1 MVNRLR
7 WSILLL
13 ALTGLVACGDAR
25 LSSEQGASSFED
37 AGVDRGP
44 IDDDAGGVATPD
56 APVQDDSGF
65 IPDPEE
71 PRCVLIPSVGGDVF
85 VGVDSAVQLGVYQ
98 YSIAIGEPM
107 VDEPVEFE
115 IVTDGSDARL
125 SSGRVTTDE
134 DGLAAVRLNAGATP
148 GALIV
153 RALSPCATAVDL
165 EVDVLELPT
174 GNVRVLFNYP
184 FRDVYDVSPV
194 RVDLFLA
201 DELDC
206 RELDRGELPAGA
218 LATQEASNVA
228 GSVTFNGLMVDTAYT
243 IVVIGYGEHGE
254 RAASGCAGNVL
265 PRDGRTIEET
275 VDMLLLPLDPV
286 GDYDALSHWDFR
298 DAISESGEVGA
309 MIVQVLDIFEDP
321 GRGIVSF
328 ILDLVEDYVGG
339 IVGGAISLFLDIT
352 GLDDVIGDAINSL
365 IDSSPL
371 LSDIVTI
378 GRDLRQVIAELEV
391 VSKISIGK
399 LGSDYEV
406 FGVDEWIGL
415 ALYWRL
421 GCSESDPP
429 DCGRVEIIL
438 DTVDLGLLRGEW
450 NGRVLG
456 YDRLDIGRHPVD
468 FEYGRLILYVL
479 EYLVLPAITGDPGP
493 VTLEDLMAAII
504 DCDGIGDFVAGGDGD
519 CLCAL
524 GACICDDDVEDI
536 CTGFI
541 SLTFGGLFTSFV
553 NALSFDAVIEM
564 RGEVTLQNNNDD
576 LLVDALIDGEYVGN
590 ILIGESPTP
599 FTADMCG
606 VREGLDLVGTC
617 LGD

>member
-7 WSILLL
+7 WSILLV

-25 LSSEQGASSFED
+25 LSSEQGASFDD

-44 IDDDAGGVATPD
+44 IDDDAGGVSTPD
-56 APVQDDSGF
+56 APAPDDSGF

-98 YSIAIGEPM
+98 YSIATGEPM

-115 IVTDGSDARL
+115 IVTEGSDARL

-148 GALIV
+148 GSLIV

-228 GSVTFNGLMVDTAYT
+228 GSVTFNGLLVDTAYT

-265 PRDGRTIEET
+265 PRDGRTTEET

-321 GRGIVSF
+321 GRGIVNF

-352 GLDDVIGDAINSL
+352 GLDDVIGDAINDL

-378 GRDLRQVIAELEV
+378 GRDLRQIIAELEV

-429 DCGRVEIIL
+429 DCGRIEIIL
-438 DTVDLGLLRGEW
+438 DVVDLGLLRGEW

-493 VTLEDLMAAII
+493 VTLEDLMSAII

-553 NALSFDAVIEM
+553 NALSFDAVIDM

-576 LLVDALIDGEYVGN
+576 LLVDALVDGEYVGN

-606 VREGLDLVGTC
+606 VREGLDLIGTC

>member
-98 YSIAIGEPM
+98 YSIATGEPM